1 MLLNKITK
9 LDSLGAL
16 KGISNDHW
24 VGYFSHSNKGAKKAR
39 AEDTHLWL

>member
-24 VGYFSHSNKGAKKAR
+24 VGYFSHALA
-39 AEDTHLWL
+39 AY